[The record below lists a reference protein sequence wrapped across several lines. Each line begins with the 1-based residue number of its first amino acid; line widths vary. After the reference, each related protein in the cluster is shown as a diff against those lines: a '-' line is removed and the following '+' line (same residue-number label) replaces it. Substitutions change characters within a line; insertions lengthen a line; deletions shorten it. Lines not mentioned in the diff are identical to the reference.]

1 MSLCKS
7 TIPSENYDPDTI
19 LKAQFQELRENDE
32 ALLNF
37 VKNTFSEYCGELKH
51 INEIPNME
59 TIKKYMEILNK
70 IDDGEKLE
78 SDEIAGLKEISKLV
92 KKFLP
97 IFKANL
103 KNNENIMTDS
113 QQAIIISTFVQTAKF
128 PMKGFEVKDL
138 TKVPSNVPSY
148 ASQTTSS
155 ALKIKPGK
163 PAQTGGEPVTIT
175 MSVVSILIIAYKF
188 VETVNQLKTT
198 KKYEANGK
206 TDDKTDDK
214 TDIVE
219 ISNIE
224 VVSDEKAL
232 ETTKTI
238 FEKTLKT
245 LKDLP
250 EDTKSAWNAGK
261 MNFMWTWLKEIAKA
275 LPEVIIYIFQIGGKK
290 SRRQRKSKRRQRKSK
305 RRR

>member
-92 KKFLP
+92 KNFLP

-155 ALKIKPGK
+155 ALKMTEK
-163 PAQTGGEPVTIT
+163 QSGGEPVTIT
-175 MSVVSILIIAYKF
+175 IISVVSILIIAYKF
-188 VETVNQLKTT
+188 VITVNELKTT

-261 MNFMWTWLKEIAKA
+261 MNFMWTWLKEIAIS
-275 LPEVIIYIFQIGGKK
+275 LPEIIIYIFQIGGKK

-305 RRR
+305 RRL